1 MIKSRSRH
9 SDSLLALKCPF
20 RKMTSISKNVNV
32 EGGRAFDSYALRNS
46 AMREGMYVKCE
57 K

>member
-1 MIKSRSRH
+1 
-9 SDSLLALKCPF
+9 
-20 RKMTSISKNVNV
+20 MTSISKNVNV